1 MRGYGVNVEGPSYCY
16 MGEISEKSKQYLPR
30 KFDNML
36 RKFHFGPKFI
46 KKPELLNNTVYTSP
60 CNGRDVYEQH
70 STSQTSKLWMGQK
83 YTGHM
88 LSKNCKLLYL
98 VKLMFDLPQ
107 WDLKAN

>member
-1 MRGYGVNVEGPSYCY
+1 MRGYGVNVEGPTYCY

-30 KFDNML
+30 KFDNIL
-36 RKFHFGPKFI
+36 QKFHFGPK
-46 KKPELLNNTVYTSP
+46 LHTSP

-88 LSKNCKLLYL
+88 FSKNCKLLYL
-98 VKLMFDLPQ
+98 V
-107 WDLKAN
+107 